1 MMKKKTQA
9 SRDQWMANLLGVV
22 LASTAMMS
30 YTSPS
35 IAANGEAIY
44 KKACRIC
51 HGTGIGG
58 APKFGDASIWAP
70 RIAKGIDVLEDHAIK
85 GFNDRG
91 IMPPRGGRPNLSDDE
106 VKAAVAYMV
115 NG

>member
-1 MMKKKTQA
+1 MIKKKTQA
-9 SRDQWMANLLGVV
+9 NRNQRMIN
-22 LASTAMMS
+22 
-30 YTSPS
+30 
-35 IAANGEAIY
+35 
-44 KKACRIC
+44 
-51 HGTGIGG
+51 
-58 APKFGDASIWAP
+58 
-70 RIAKGIDVLEDHAIK
+70 VLEDHAIK